1 MLKGNCSLNC
11 IMIIIPMKLTDSDL
25 ISAISSEIKRIFGWN
40 AAVGGYIDAPPE
52 YFNRSRRQYIS
63 EGILGI
69 ASRIS
74 SERKDVVLVV
84 ADLDAYADDLN
95 FVFGQA
101 ELGGSAAVVYLERL
115 RPEFYG
121 EKSNYS
127 LFRKRVLKEV
137 MHELGHV
144 MGLAHCEDWR
154 CVMHFSNTITDTDRK
169 GNYDLYYCSKC
180 MARLRRSRRITR

>member
-1 MLKGNCSLNC
+1 
-11 IMIIIPMKLTDSDL
+11 MILIPMKFADSNL

-40 AAVGGYIDAPPE
+40 IIVSGYIDAPTE
-52 YFNRSRRQYIS
+52 YFDRSRRQYIS
-63 EGILGI
+63 EGILGM

-74 SERKDVVLVV
+74 SERRDIVLII

-101 ELGGSAAVVYLERL
+101 ELNGLAAVVYLGRL

-121 EKSNYS
+121 EKEDYS
-127 LFRKRVLKEV
+127 LFTRRVLKEV

-144 MGLAHCEDWR
+144 MGLGHCRNWR
-154 CVMHFSNTITDTDRK
+154 CVMYFSNTIADTDRK
-169 GNYDLYYCSKC
+169 GNYDSYYCNRCSD
-180 MARLRRSRRITR
+180 MIRRSIPRKIVK

>member
-1 MLKGNCSLNC
+1 
-11 IMIIIPMKLTDSDL
+11 MKLSDPNL
-25 ISAISSEIKRIFGWN
+25 ISAISSEIRRIFGWN
-40 AAVGGYIDAPPE
+40 VTVSGYIDAPAE
-52 YFNRSRRQYIS
+52 HFNRSRGQYIS

-74 SERKDVVLVV
+74 SERRDIVLIV

-121 EKSNYS
+121 ESENYP
-127 LFRKRVLKEV
+127 LFRRRVLKEV

-144 MGLAHCEDWR
+144 MGLGHCGNWR
-154 CVMHFSNTITDTDRK
+154 CVMYFSNTIADTDRK
-169 GNYDLYYCSKC
+169 GNYDSYYCSRC
-180 MARLRRSRRITR
+180 LELLRRSRKVIR